1 MNTTLYALAIT
12 AITIS
17 FFHTA
22 SGPDHYLPFI
32 VLSKS
37 KKWSLGKTIL
47 WTIIC
52 GLGHVFSSVILGII
66 GVYLGWQL
74 NKISWLQDVR
84 GNVSSW
90 ALFIFGLGY
99 LIYGIWKMSKKH
111 SHKHFDVMG
120 DEVYV
125 HEHTHGKS
133 ASGHHHHH
141 QKTKVTPL
149 VLFAIFVMGP
159 SEPLIPLLFFSG
171 AHRSMT
177 EVITLI
183 STFTITTVV
192 TMVGMVLLGIYGY
205 NLLNTEKLDRYVH
218 AISGAVLSICGA
230 GMLFLG
236 W

>member
-1 MNTTLYALAIT
+1 
-12 AITIS
+12 
-17 FFHTA
+17 
-22 SGPDHYLPFI
+22 
-32 VLSKS
+32 
-37 KKWSLGKTIL
+37 
-47 WTIIC
+47 
-52 GLGHVFSSVILGII
+52 
-66 GVYLGWQL
+66 
-74 NKISWLQDVR
+74 
-84 GNVSSW
+84 
-90 ALFIFGLGY
+90 
-99 LIYGIWKMSKKH
+99 
-111 SHKHFDVMG
+111 
-120 DEVYV
+120 VYV

-133 ASGHHHHH
+133 TSGHHHHH

-171 AHRSMT
+171 AHRSMP

-183 STFTITTVV
+183 STFTITTVA